1 MAVLRSLKEKAFK
14 PEDDKI
20 SSSVFGVGRLRL
32 LLLTLELE
40 TVGLDKF
47 EEWPIFPTLA
57 TFDTPEADNEEI
69 LSFYAGK

>member
-1 MAVLRSLKEKAFK
+1 M
-14 PEDDKI
+14 I
-20 SSSVFGVGRLRL
+20 
-32 LLLTLELE
+32 LLTLELE

-69 LSFYAGK
+69 LSFYAGKQKYV